1 MEAIETTVEFIMDDP
16 RFQKERPFAVHVGPD
31 DKYSPMDPNLSTIP
45 FAGNMDFF
53 RLGARTPS
61 PLGGA
66 RGHPG
71 HPIKTPVSHI
81 HLSTTPKTIYRV

>member
-1 MEAIETTVEFIMDDP
+1 MTWIDAGRSGMGWPVSAAQSHGDREYDA
-16 RFQKERPFAVHVGPD
+16 
-31 DKYSPMDPNLSTIP
+31 IP
-45 FAGNMDFF
+45 FAGDMDFF
-53 RLGARTPS
+53 RLGAGTPN

-71 HPIKTPVSHI
+71 HPIKTPVSHT